1 MWRVI
6 VITPEET
13 FQGEV
18 EQIKRVIECGVFR
31 LHLRHPKSSELE
43 LRKIIE
49 GLTPEERKRIVLHDF
64 YNLVSEYGLGGAHL
78 NGRHLESADIC
89 TSRSCHSL
97 AEVEASKDMDY
108 CFLSPIFDSVSKEG
122 YKSNFAEV
130 ELLEAKEKGIINDN
144 VIALGGVSLAKLPKV
159 REYGFGGVAVLG
171 NAWKNGIAQIEIIKD
186 ML

>member
-144 VIALGGVSLAKLPKV
+144 VIASINNFSPAIKFLIKFLSTFSVSTFLLP
-159 REYGFGGVAVLG
+159 
-171 NAWKNGIAQIEIIKD
+171 IARPKFCFSIV
-186 ML
+186 